1 MFTLQPNVSPVYDNH
16 SAAAKRNPSEEQ
28 EDLYYAAVSYSKNQ
42 EDPLYSNVGLAHPN
56 RQRHEEEEEEDEDEA
71 GVEYTMVNFKSSS
84 ASPEW
89 VHEKNGQCC
98 YRHHFMAVVSLYFK
112 SGLHEYFRV
121 HLWVCNSFLM
131 FVFFYSQIKMSR
143 RLCWGFIRSV
153 QHSHQKPKSMNR
165 MRICDVYFTGFT
177 QVSTEA
183 LK

>member
-28 EDLYYAAVSYSKNQ
+28 DDLYYAAVSYSKNQ

-56 RQRHEEEEEEDEDEA
+56 RQQHEEEEEEDEDEA

-98 YRHHFMAVVSLYFK
+98 YRHHFMAVASLYFK

-131 FVFFYSQIKMSR
+131 FVFLYSQIKMSR

-153 QHSHQKPKSMNR
+153 QHSHQKSMNKIWESV
-165 MRICDVYFTGFT
+165 MFTSQGLRRCP
-177 QVSTEA
+177 QRH
-183 LK
+183 